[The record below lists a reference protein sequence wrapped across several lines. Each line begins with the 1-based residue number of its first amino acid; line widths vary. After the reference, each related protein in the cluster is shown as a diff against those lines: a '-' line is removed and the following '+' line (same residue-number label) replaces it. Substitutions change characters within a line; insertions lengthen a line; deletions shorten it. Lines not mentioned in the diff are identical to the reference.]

1 MSEEIVKAIDSL
13 KEKMGDQII
22 DGTIK
27 FQIESIGSIVI
38 NNGEIKES
46 DEDTDCTLSG
56 DLATFQEIFNGEI
69 SSTAA
74 FMSGRLKV
82 DGSMGT
88 AMKYN
93 AILS

>member
-1 MSEEIVKAIDSL
+1 MSKDIQKAIQAL
-13 KEKMGDQII
+13 EQKMGDEEIE
-22 DGTIK
+22 GSIK
-27 FQIESIGSIVI
+27 FDIEDVGSIVI
-38 NNGEIKES
+38 ADGQVKES
-46 DEDTDCTLSG
+46 AEETDCTLKG
-56 DLATFQEIFNGEI
+56 DLDTFMEIFNGEI
-69 SSTAA
+69 SSTSA

>member
-1 MSEEIVKAIDSL
+1 MI
-13 KEKMGDQII
+13 
-22 DGTIK
+22 
-27 FQIESIGSIVI
+27 IGSP
-38 NNGEIKES
+38 K
-46 DEDTDCTLSG
+46 
-56 DLATFQEIFNGEI
+56 EIFNGEI

>member
-1 MSEEIVKAIDSL
+1 MSNEINQAVLAL
-13 KEKMGDQII
+13 KEKMGDQTV
-22 DGTIK
+22 DGSIK
-27 FQIESIGSIVI
+27 FHINGIGSIVI
-38 NNGEIKES
+38 SNGEIRES
-46 DEDTDCTLSG
+46 DEDTDCTLTG
-56 DLATFQEIFNGEI
+56 DIETFQEIFEGQT

-93 AILS
+93 SILS

>member
-1 MSEEIVKAIDSL
+1 MSNEIDQAVLAL
-13 KEKMGDQII
+13 KEKMGDQIV
-22 DGTIK
+22 DGSIK
-27 FQIESIGSIVI
+27 FKINEVGSIVI
-38 NNGEIKES
+38 RDGEIKES
-46 DEDTDCTLSG
+46 DEETDCTLTG
-56 DLATFQEIFNGEI
+56 DIETFQEIFDGQT

-93 AILS
+93 SILS